1 MNPRST
7 TNGEFEADVGE
18 FESDEFEFE
27 AGDEM
32 EFEGEIEGSLDEIDE
47 MELAAELLT
56 VSSEQELDQFL
67 GKLFK
72 RIGKGIRKIGKGL
85 GRVVRPLGG
94 MLKGIAKKA
103 LPFVGGALGSFIP
116 IPGVGTA
123 VGSALGSAASRLL
136 EVDLEGMSP
145 EDQEFELARRFVR
158 LAGAAATHAAST
170 PADADPRSAAIAA
183 IRTAAQQ
190 LGGRATQGEVDEVP
204 AATPTVGSRTQ
215 VAGPRLRR
223 GRWFRRG
230 NTIVLVGA

>member
-1 MNPRST
+1 MNQPST
-7 TNGEFEADVGE
+7 TNGEFETEVGE
-18 FESDEFEFE
+18 LESDEFEFE

-32 EFEGEIEGSLDEIDE
+32 EFEGEIESSLDEVEE
-47 MELAAELLT
+47 MELAAELLA

-85 GRVVRPLGG
+85 GRVVKPLGG

-123 VGSALGSAASRLL
+123 VGSALGSAASKLL

-158 LAGAAATHAAST
+158 FASTATAKAAGT

-183 IRTAAQQ
+183 IKAAAQQ
-190 LGGRATQGEVDEVP
+190 LGGSTPQAELDEVP
-204 AATPTVGSRTQ
+204 GATPTVGSRTQ
-215 VAGPRLRR
+215 VTAPRLRR

-230 NTIVLVGA
+230 NTVVLVGA